1 MHTFVAKITI
11 SAHPNFVHFLG
22 LLYISE
28 KICTFHFLS
37 RNRNR
42 SPALSILCTAIQH
55 GKMPQVGIGTK
66 ILECLYSLKVR
77 WQRPLSV
84 PFLFCTSGKGTDK
97 ITSFTC
103 ALIGL
108 HHCWVW
114 QPCEVMT
121 FCKHLDDTRKSDS
134 FNQVNELKMID
145 AVDLDFRKLY
155 FAASF
160 MLESAEGEGEEEGQ
174 HWSPEFVTG
183 MQQQL

>member
-1 MHTFVAKITI
+1 M
-11 SAHPNFVHFLG
+11 
-22 LLYISE
+22 
-28 KICTFHFLS
+28 
-37 RNRNR
+37 
-42 SPALSILCTAIQH
+42 LSILCTAIQH
-55 GKMPQVGIGTK
+55 GKMPQVGIRTK

-134 FNQVNELKMID
+134 FNQVDELKKFWQVQMTPWHVTRRISENCNI
-145 AVDLDFRKLY
+145 Y
-155 FAASF
+155 GMG
-160 MLESAEGEGEEEGQ
+160 MLNCCR
-174 HWSPEFVTG
+174 TG
-183 MQQQL
+183 GTATSTSLTRHSSR